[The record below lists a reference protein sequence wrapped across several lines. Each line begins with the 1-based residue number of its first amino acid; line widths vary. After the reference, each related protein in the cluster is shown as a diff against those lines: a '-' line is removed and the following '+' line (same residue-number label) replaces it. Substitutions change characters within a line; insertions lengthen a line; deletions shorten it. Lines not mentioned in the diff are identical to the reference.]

1 MHCHKSFITK
11 DTLTKHLSVHNETR
25 NFKCGQC
32 GKLFKRISHVREHLK
47 IHTMDR
53 PFNCTVCRKTF
64 KTNVSTG
71 TRYII
76 SELGTTV
83 FIVYVYVSLFKLNR
97 LWWYSCWDF
106 IFRMPWRFTC
116 ELTPASCLMFVHFVA
131 EDSERKGHCS
141 VIRECTQGSGHSNVI
156 TVIGRLLNMELWIGI

>member
-83 FIVYVYVSLFKLNR
+83 FIVYVYVSLFKLNDYDDSHVEI
-97 LWWYSCWDF
+97 LFSECH
-106 IFRMPWRFTC
+106 
-116 ELTPASCLMFVHFVA
+116 EGSLANSHQHLALCLSILSQKIPRERVTA
-131 EDSERKGHCS
+131 PSSENAHRGAAIQMS
-141 VIRECTQGSGHSNVI
+141 S
-156 TVIGRLLNMELWIGI
+156 L